1 MPRRKVR
8 RKTHIC
14 PNCETVLEREENY
27 CHVCGQENHNL
38 NVPMKDLVMEVIG
51 SFTFFETKFIETAKI
66 IFTHPGKLTLD
77 FNSGKRAKYMHPVR
91 MYFWV
96 SAILFSSII
105 FSASKD
111 DKTSKNKVS
120 ETSKTNES
128 FENGRPF
135 GRTIMGKDSEAK
147 DDLSKKEA
155 GIGKSNKQNAEI
167 KQSIVKNSTNKK
179 YSESNKKEEDKV
191 WIGMFNKF
199 QISKDSVEYYY
210 KLSEDELDSIL
221 TKKGISTFYSNK
233 RHISNDLQKRYD
245 ELLQTKYGIDNTE
258 NRSVKIFEMMPNLI
272 FIMLPFAALILWMF
286 ERHTKWKFY
295 FQHLVFTLN
304 THSAI
309 FLMWSIFIIFSRI
322 FEDLLGLKILEEI
335 SSSFAIIILFLSFL
349 YFFISLK
356 KVYLQSWLKTT
367 LKFFLLTLSYGVTF
381 FLLFLI
387 GVLSGLIQ
395 M

>member
-1 MPRRKVR
+1 MPRRKIR

-27 CHVCGQENHNL
+27 CHECGQENHNL
-38 NVPMKDLVMEVIG
+38 NVPMRDLIMEIIG

-66 IFTHPGKLTLD
+66 IFTHPGKLTLE

-96 SAILFSSII
+96 SAIFFSVITV
-105 FSASKD
+105 SASRN
-111 DKTSKNKVS
+111 DKSTKSKVS
-120 ETSKTNES
+120 EKSKTN
-128 FENGRPF
+128 NDYKDGRDF
-135 GRTIMGKDSEAK
+135 VRRLKGKDSLIVK
-147 DDLSKKEA
+147 DSVKTQVE
-155 GIGKSNKQNAEI
+155 IGKSDKKNATA
-167 KQSIVKNSTNKK
+167 KVNNMKMDSLKK
-179 YSESNKKEEDKV
+179 DDEKV
-191 WIGMFNKF
+191 WVGMFGKF
-199 QISKDSVEYYY
+199 QISKDSLEYYH
-210 KLSEDELDSIL
+210 KLDEEQLDSVLI
-221 TKKGISTFYSNK
+221 KRGISTFYSNK
-233 RHISNDLQKRYD
+233 KHISNDLNKRYN
-245 ELLQTKYGIDNTE
+245 ELLQAKYGIYNTE
-258 NRSVKIFEMMPNLI
+258 NRAVKVFDMMPNLI

-309 FLMWSIFIIFSRI
+309 FLIWAIFTVFAYI
-322 FEDLLGLKILEEI
+322 FEDLFGYELVQKINTY
-335 SSSFAIIILFLSFL
+335 SAILLLLLSLL

-367 LKFFLLTLSYGVTF
+367 VKFFFLTLSYGVTF
-381 FLLFLI
+381 FLLLVV
-387 GVLSGLIQ
+387 GLLSGLIQ

>member
-1 MPRRKVR
+1 MPRRKIR

-27 CHVCGQENHNL
+27 CHDCGQENHNL
-38 NVPMKDLVMEVIG
+38 NVPMKDLIMEVIG

-96 SAILFSSII
+96 SAIFFSII
-105 FSASKD
+105 TISASQD
-111 DKTSKNKVS
+111 DNPTKNKVN
-120 ETSKTNES
+120 ETSKSDES
-128 FENGRPF
+128 FENGRAF
-135 GRTIMGKDSEAK
+135 GRKLTGKDSEK
-147 DDLSKKEA
+147 KEDLGKKEA
-155 GIGKSNKQNAEI
+155 GIGKSDIQNAEI
-167 KQSIVKNSTNKK
+167 KQSIVKNSFDKK
-179 YSESNKKEEDKV
+179 DSVSLRKDDEKV
-191 WIGMFNKF
+191 WIGMFGKF
-199 QISKDSVEYYY
+199 QISKDSVEFYH
-210 KLSEDELDSIL
+210 KLSEDELDSVL

-233 RHISNDLQKRYD
+233 RHISNDLEKRYN

-258 NRSVKIFEMMPNLI
+258 NKAVRVFDMMPNLI

-309 FLMWSIFIIFSRI
+309 FLLWAIFTTFT
-322 FEDLLGLKILEEI
+322 FILEKLIKKEMSDDI
-335 SSSFAIIILFLSFL
+335 TSAFAIILLFLSFL

-381 FLLFLI
+381 FLLIII